1 MGVLSTVGH
10 VDQCSVYT
18 GHLVLIV
25 FSTLSTLVP
34 LHLTMY
40 LLH

>member
-1 MGVLSTVGH
+1 MCVLSTMCHVG
-10 VDQCSVYT
+10 QCSVYT

-25 FSTLSTLVP
+25 FSMLSILVP

-40 LLH
+40 SVH